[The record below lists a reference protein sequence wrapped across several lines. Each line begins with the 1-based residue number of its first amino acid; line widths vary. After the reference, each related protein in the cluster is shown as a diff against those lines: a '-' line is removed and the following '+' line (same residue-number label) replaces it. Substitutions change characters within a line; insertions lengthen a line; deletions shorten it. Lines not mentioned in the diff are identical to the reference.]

1 MFFLPSFLYILD
13 AQITTQSI
21 PIYDLHYHGGKDQIS
36 SGIFF
41 FLPEGKRI
49 VFIFFRKI
57 VGRYIVE
64 QTQISLLTAGSWE
77 ASIFWHW
84 VAGWLTAD

>member
-1 MFFLPSFLYILD
+1 MIC
-13 AQITTQSI
+13 ITTVARIKYLQAFF
-21 PIYDLHYHGGKDQIS
+21 
-36 SGIFF
+36 FF

-49 VFIFFRKI
+49 VFIFFRKEI

-64 QTQISLLTAGSWE
+64 QTQISLLTAVSWE